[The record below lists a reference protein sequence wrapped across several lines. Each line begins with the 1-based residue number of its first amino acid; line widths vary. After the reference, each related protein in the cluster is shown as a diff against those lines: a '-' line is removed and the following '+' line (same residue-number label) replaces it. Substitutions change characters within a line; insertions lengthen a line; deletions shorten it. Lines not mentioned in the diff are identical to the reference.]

1 MKTTLFH
8 FRFAAIS
15 AAHSAAIA
23 TISAAAFLL
32 LAGSCTVLSKTQKAM
47 AQRLS
52 ISADTVVSAPIRMF
66 ETLAEVRLE
75 RSLFYASTLTGAT
88 AHFSEVDMI
97 ADAAEKE
104 QKRLSKYGVYINAL
118 NSYIRAIQ
126 SLSSDTRW
134 KGIGTEVRGI
144 GNNLDSILLYY
155 DKIFSDSLSVGYFK
169 IAGKAGGYISE
180 ELTKGHQAKLLKEFM
195 TKGDS
200 IVSICCDSL
209 IAVLKSDALIE
220 LIDNE
225 EAALKYDYSRFLEFA
240 TPKPEILIEYDRRY
254 VHLSASMTTV
264 KSLRTQCCRGLKAFQ
279 KAHSSLVKEMNRKKD
294 SDIYPDLLELIK
306 ISSQIC
312 LLIKKL

>member
-8 FRFAAIS
+8 FRF

-126 SLSSDTRW
+126 SLSSDIRW

-180 ELTKGHQAKLLKEFM
+180 ELTKGHQAKLMKEFM

>member
-8 FRFAAIS
+8 FRFAS
-15 AAHSAAIA
+15 HSAAIA

-75 RSLFYASTLTGAT
+75 RSLFSASTLTGAT

-254 VHLSASMTTV
+254 VYLSASMTTV

>member
-1 MKTTLFH
+1 MKTTPFH
-8 FRFAAIS
+8 SWFTAL
-15 AAHSAAIA
+15 SAAIA
-23 TISAAAFLL
+23 AMAAAALLL
-32 LAGSCTVLSKTQKAM
+32 LAGSCTVLSKTQKSM
-47 AQRLS
+47 AQSLS
-52 ISADTVVSAPIRMF
+52 ISADTIVSAPVRMF

-88 AHFSEVDMI
+88 AHFTEVDMI

-104 QKRLSKYGVYINAL
+104 QKRLAKYGVYINAL

-144 GNNLDSILLYY
+144 GNNLDSIVLYY
-155 DKIFSDSLSVGYFK
+155 DKIFTDSLPVGYFK
-169 IAGKAGGYISE
+169 IAGKAGGYITE
-180 ELTKGHQAKLLKEFM
+180 ELTKGRQAKLLKEFM

-200 IVSICCDSL
+200 MVCICCDSL
-209 IAVLKSDALIE
+209 IAVLKSDDLIE

-225 EAALKYDYSRFLEFA
+225 EAALKYDYHRFLEYA
-240 TPKPEILIEYDRRY
+240 TLKPEILLEYDRRY
-254 VHLSASMTTV
+254 VRLSASMTTV
-264 KSLRTQCCRGLKAFQ
+264 KNLRTQCCRGLTAFK
-279 KAHSSLVKEMNRKKD
+279 KAHSSLVKEMNHKND
-294 SDIYPDLLELIK
+294 SDIYPDILELLK

>member
-8 FRFAAIS
+8 FRF

-52 ISADTVVSAPIRMF
+52 INADTVVSAPIRMF

-144 GNNLDSILLYY
+144 GNNLDSILLY
-155 DKIFSDSLSVGYFK
+155 
-169 IAGKAGGYISE
+169 
-180 ELTKGHQAKLLKEFM
+180 
-195 TKGDS
+195 
-200 IVSICCDSL
+200 
-209 IAVLKSDALIE
+209 
-220 LIDNE
+220 
-225 EAALKYDYSRFLEFA
+225 
-240 TPKPEILIEYDRRY
+240 
-254 VHLSASMTTV
+254 
-264 KSLRTQCCRGLKAFQ
+264 
-279 KAHSSLVKEMNRKKD
+279 
-294 SDIYPDLLELIK
+294 
-306 ISSQIC
+306 
-312 LLIKKL
+312 

>member
-15 AAHSAAIA
+15 AAHSATIA

-155 DKIFSDSLSVGYFK
+155 DRIFSDSLSLGYFK

-225 EAALKYDYSRFLEFA
+225 ETALKYDYSRFLEFA

>member
-8 FRFAAIS
+8 FRFATL
-15 AAHSAAIA
+15 HAAIA

-155 DKIFSDSLSVGYFK
+155 DKIYSDSLSVGYFK

-279 KAHSSLVKEMNRKKD
+279 KAHSSLVKEMSRKKD

>member
-8 FRFAAIS
+8 FRF

-180 ELTKGHQAKLLKEFM
+180 ELTKGHQAKLMKEFM

-200 IVSICCDSL
+200 ILSICCDSL

>member
-1 MKTTLFH
+1 
-8 FRFAAIS
+8 
-15 AAHSAAIA
+15 
-23 TISAAAFLL
+23 
-32 LAGSCTVLSKTQKAM
+32 
-47 AQRLS
+47 
-52 ISADTVVSAPIRMF
+52 MF

-126 SLSSDTRW
+126 SLSSDIRW

-180 ELTKGHQAKLLKEFM
+180 ELTKGHQAKQLKEFM

-264 KSLRTQCCRGLKAFQ
+264 KSLRTQCCRGLKAFK

>member
-8 FRFAAIS
+8 FRF

-134 KGIGTEVRGI
+134 KCIGTEVRGI

-155 DKIFSDSLSVGYFK
+155 DRIFSDSLSVGYFK

-225 EAALKYDYSRFLEFA
+225 EAALKYDYSRFLEFS

-312 LLIKKL
+312 LLINKL

>member
-8 FRFAAIS
+8 FRFAA
-15 AAHSAAIA
+15 HSATIA

-312 LLIKKL
+312 LLINKL

>member
-8 FRFAAIS
+8 FRF

-200 IVSICCDSL
+200 ILSICCDSL

>member
-1 MKTTLFH
+1 MKTTPFH
-8 FRFAAIS
+8 SWFTAL
-15 AAHSAAIA
+15 SAAIA
-23 TISAAAFLL
+23 AMAAAALLL

-180 ELTKGHQAKLLKEFM
+180 EQTKGHQAKLLKEFM

-225 EAALKYDYSRFLEFA
+225 ETALKYDYSRFLEFA

>member
-8 FRFAAIS
+8 FRFAA
-15 AAHSAAIA
+15 HSATIA

-225 EAALKYDYSRFLEFA
+225 ETALKYDYSRFLEFA

>member
-8 FRFAAIS
+8 FRF

-209 IAVLKSDALIE
+209 IAVLKNDALIE

>member
-8 FRFAAIS
+8 FRF

>member
-8 FRFAAIS
+8 FRF

-264 KSLRTQCCRGLKAFQ
+264 KSLRTQCCRGLNAFQ

>member
-8 FRFAAIS
+8 FRFAALS

-88 AHFSEVDMI
+88 AHFPEVDMI

-155 DKIFSDSLSVGYFK
+155 DRIFSDSLSVGYFK

-180 ELTKGHQAKLLKEFM
+180 ELTKGHQAKLLKKFM

-209 IAVLKSDALIE
+209 IAVLKSDSLIE

>member
-8 FRFAAIS
+8 FRF

-23 TISAAAFLL
+23 TISAATFLL

-52 ISADTVVSAPIRMF
+52 ISADTVMSAPIRMF
-66 ETLAEVRLE
+66 ETLAEVRME

-312 LLIKKL
+312 LLINKL